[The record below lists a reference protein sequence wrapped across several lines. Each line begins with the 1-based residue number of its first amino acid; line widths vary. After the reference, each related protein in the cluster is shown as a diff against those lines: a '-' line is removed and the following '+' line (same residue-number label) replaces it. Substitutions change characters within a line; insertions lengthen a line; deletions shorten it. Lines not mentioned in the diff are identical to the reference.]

1 MPRVQRLKTIVQPK
15 YTTAVEGYIK
25 GYTMRNRGKSE
36 RILGRAVKYFPMF
49 EKYLREAGLPDDLK
63 YLSVVE
69 SALVP
74 KALSRVGAGGLWQFM
89 PATGES
95 YGLKI
100 DRYVDDRSCPHKSTQ
115 AAMKHLAKLYK
126 RFQNWELAMAAYN
139 SGGGRVN
146 RAIKMA
152 RSKNFWKVQK
162 YLPRETRNYV
172 PAFIAATYLYKYY
185 NAHELSPVYP
195 ELDLQLTESMKI
207 YNYLSFQKIEE
218 VTGLSR
224 YIVEELNPS
233 YDRGF
238 IPSKYSGH
246 YLTLPKRVMPS
257 MRDYFRSLNPDSP
270 RTAPME
276 VSPIYVKA
284 SARNDSKSLYFKSE
298 YTVARGDNLDI
309 LSKIF
314 SCTPNHL
321 MLWNRLTSPELTLGQ
336 ELTVYYPTE
345 IVRYRPRPVYAPV
358 EVLPLVR
365 MKKIDVPVT
374 INKQEIMIETSKQ
387 KFSSYRLKRYE
398 SLLEVA
404 EKYNNVTVKNIMEW
418 NNFSRKNMPSPGDNI
433 LIMKN

>member
-1 MPRVQRLKTIVQPK
+1 MPRVQRLQTIVQSK

-25 GYTMRNRGKSE
+25 GYTLRNREKSE
-36 RILGRAVKYFPMF
+36 RILGRAAKYFPMF
-49 EKYLREAGLPDDLK
+49 EKYLKEAGLPEDLK

-74 KALSRVGAGGLWQFM
+74 KAVSRVGAGGLWQFM

-185 NAHELSPVYP
+185 NTHELSPIYP
-195 ELDLQLTESMKI
+195 DLDLQLTESMKV
-207 YNYLSFQKIEE
+207 YEYLSFQQIEE

-224 YIVEELNPS
+224 YMIEELNPS

-238 IPSKYSGH
+238 IPSDYNGH

-257 MRDYFRSLNPDSP
+257 MRDYFQSKNPDKSVVL
-270 RTAPME
+270 PME
-276 VSPIYVKA
+276 MSPVYVKA
-284 SARNDSKSLYFKSE
+284 AARNESTSLYFKSQ
-298 YTVARGDNLDI
+298 YTVARGDDLEI
-309 LSKIF
+309 LGKIF
-314 SCTPNHL
+314 SCTSNHL
-321 MLWNRLTSPELTLGQ
+321 MLWNRLTTRELTPGQ
-336 ELTVYYPTE
+336 ELIIYYPSE
-345 IVRYRPRPVYAPV
+345 IVRYRPRPVYTPV
-358 EVLPLVR
+358 ETLPSLPMR
-365 MKKIDVPVT
+365 KIDRPIVV
-374 INKQEIMIETSKQ
+374 NNQEVIIDAPKQ
-387 KFSSYRLKRYE
+387 KFAVYRLKRYE

-404 EKYNNVTVKNIMEW
+404 EKYENVTVKNIMEW
-418 NNFSRKNMPSPGDNI
+418 NGFSRKNMPSPGDNI
-433 LIMKN
+433 KIMGN